1 VRPRRQGLALLCGPS
16 TSPLED
22 MTEPWSRFAV
32 AIEALLLA
40 LPVTYLAIAGF
51 AATMLFLTDEQ
62 TLPIYERA
70 QMIVYAL
77 PIIPLA
83 AGWILIGRF
92 VIAGSPTLRSSSDVL
107 WLLSFLGAIIVFA
120 ALFVGYW
127 LRRRDFGD
135 AASLWPW
142 VRSYFRELAL
152 GIPALIPLVHLTLE
166 RRFRMSSNNRWRGP

>member
-1 VRPRRQGLALLCGPS
+1 VRPRRHDRALLPGPS

-22 MTEPWSRFAV
+22 MTERWSRFAV

-40 LPVTYLAIAGF
+40 FPVTYLAIAAF
-51 AATMLFLTDEQ
+51 AAGMLFLTEQ
-62 TLPIYERA
+62 TPPMYERA
-70 QMIVYAL
+70 QTIVYAL

-92 VIAGSPTLRSSSDVL
+92 VIAGSPALRSSSNVL
-107 WLLSFLGAIIVFA
+107 WLLSFLGVIIALA
-120 ALFVGYW
+120 ALFVGHW
-127 LRRRDFGD
+127 SRRGDFGD

-152 GIPALIPLVHLTLE
+152 GIPAMIPLIHLTLE